1 MVRENSA
8 DFKIH
13 TIMTDK
19 DKKLIEQAK
28 RLHSTQW
35 DVAYLLAEQADTETA
50 REFIKSI
57 GSLLSR
63 KCEARAGL
71 L

>member
-1 MVRENSA
+1 
-8 DFKIH
+8 
-13 TIMTDK
+13 MTDK
-19 DKKLIEQAK
+19 DNKLIEQAK

-50 REFIKSI
+50 REFITSI

-63 KCEARAGL
+63 KCEERAGL

>member
-1 MVRENSA
+1 
-8 DFKIH
+8 
-13 TIMTDK
+13 MTDK

-50 REFIKSI
+50 REFIRSI
-57 GSLLSR
+57 ASLLFHR
-63 KCEARAGL
+63 DEERAGL

>member
-1 MVRENSA
+1 
-8 DFKIH
+8 
-13 TIMTDK
+13 MTDK

-57 GSLLSR
+57 GSLQKISGKAHDFSR
-63 KCEARAGL
+63 GMKAPQCFF
-71 L
+71 